1 MISQLSVP
9 TAVDVGA
16 TTYIAQQ
23 LSIPAAVWPPQL
35 YVPYAQLLSVPAAVW
50 PPQLYVP
57 TAVYVG
63 APTCVAQQLSVPAAV
78 WPHNSVFPQLYMSE
92 LRHV

>member
-23 LSIPAAVWPPQL
+23 
-35 YVPYAQLLSVPAAVW
+35 LSVPAAVW